1 LDGHEKAFILKKMT
15 AKGGKIMNL
24 EASKT
29 LGGIGA
35 ILILIG
41 SLVST
46 YTFGILDL
54 IGVILVFVALN
65 GFAGYYKESSIFSN
79 AIYSL
84 VAGVVGVVAAAATAL
99 YIIFDTNLVTN
110 LIRDVYPS
118 WNGSWS
124 TISSLRGMTPT
135 TSNIPRGD
143 VTSALGA
150 IFLVLV
156 VLWVF
161 AIVAAF
167 FARRSLK
174 TLSSK
179 ASVGLFATGSL
190 LLLIGAFLTIIFIGI
205 FLMWIA
211 VLLIAIAFFQIKPL
225 PEQPPTTMA
234 PQTSTP
240 TPV

>member
-1 LDGHEKAFILKKMT
+1 MSFES
-15 AKGGKIMNL
+15 N
-24 EASKT
+24 KT

-41 SLVST
+41 SIVTS
-46 YTFGILDL
+46 YTFGVLTL
-54 IGVILVFVALN
+54 IGVILVFIALN
-65 GFAGYYKESSIFSN
+65 GLANYYKERGIFTN

-84 VAGVVGVVAAAATAL
+84 VAGIVGVVAAASAAL
-99 YIIFDTNLVTN
+99 YIVFDTTILTN
-110 LIRDVYPS
+110 LLRNIYPT

-124 TISSLRGMTPT
+124 TISSLRGTTPN
-135 TSNIPRGD
+135 TSNISVSN

-156 VLWVF
+156 ILWVF

-179 ASVGLFATGSL
+179 ANVSLFSTASL
-190 LLLIGAFLTIIFIGI
+190 LLIIGAVLTIIFIGAI
-205 FLMWIA
+205 LIWIA
-211 VLLIAIAFFQIKPL
+211 VLLIAIAFFQIKPQ
-225 PEQPPTTMA
+225 PEQPPATMA
-234 PQTSTP
+234 PPPSTP
-240 TPV
+240 TPI

>member
-1 LDGHEKAFILKKMT
+1 MSFES
-15 AKGGKIMNL
+15 N
-24 EASKT
+24 KT

-41 SLVST
+41 SIVTS
-46 YTFGILDL
+46 YTFGVLTL
-54 IGVILVFVALN
+54 IGVILVFIALN
-65 GFAGYYKESSIFSN
+65 GLANYYKERGIFTN

-84 VAGVVGVVAAAATAL
+84 VAGIVGVVAAASAAL
-99 YIIFDTNLVTN
+99 YIVFDTTILTN
-110 LIRDVYPS
+110 LLRNIYPT

-124 TISSLRGMTPT
+124 TISSLRGMTPN
-135 TSNIPRGD
+135 TSNISVSN

-156 VLWVF
+156 ILWVF

-179 ASVGLFATGSL
+179 ANVSLFSTASL
-190 LLLIGAFLTIIFIGI
+190 LLIIGAVLTIIFIGAI
-205 FLMWIA
+205 LIWIA
-211 VLLIAIAFFQIKPL
+211 VLLIAIAFFQIKPQ
-225 PEQPPTTMA
+225 PEQPPATMA
-234 PQTSTP
+234 PPPSTP
-240 TPV
+240 TPI

>member
-1 LDGHEKAFILKKMT
+1 
-15 AKGGKIMNL
+15 MNL
-24 EASKT
+24 ESSKT
-29 LGGIGA
+29 LGGVGA

-46 YTFGILDL
+46 YTFGVLDL
-54 IGVILVFVALN
+54 IGVIMVFIALN
-65 GFAGYYKESSIFSN
+65 GLASYYKESGIFTN

-84 VAGVVGVVAAAATAL
+84 VAGIVGVVVAVAAAL
-99 YIIFDTNLVTN
+99 YIIFDTSLVTN
-110 LIRDVYPS
+110 LIRDVYPT

-124 TISSLRGMTPT
+124 TISSFRGMTPT
-135 TSNIPRGD
+135 TSNIPMGD

-150 IFLVLV
+150 IFLVVV

-179 ASVGLFATGSL
+179 ASVGLFSTGAL
-190 LLLIGAFLTIIFIGI
+190 LLIIGAFLLIIFIGAI
-205 FLMWIA
+205 LMWIA
-211 VLLIAIAFFQIKPL
+211 VLLIAIAFFQIKPQ
-225 PEQPPTTMA
+225 PEQPVTTMT
-234 PQTSTP
+234 PPPSTSMP
-240 TPV
+240 T

>member
-1 LDGHEKAFILKKMT
+1 
-15 AKGGKIMNL
+15 MNL
-24 EASKT
+24 ESSKT

-41 SLVST
+41 SIAT
-46 YTFGILDL
+46 AYTFGVLDL

-65 GFAGYYKESSIFSN
+65 GLADYYKERGIFTN

-84 VAGVVGVVAAAATAL
+84 VFGIVGVVAAASAAL
-99 YIIFDTNLVTN
+99 YIIFDTTLVTN
-110 LIRDVYPS
+110 LIKDIYPT

-124 TISSLRGMTPT
+124 TISSLGSMPRN
-135 TSNIPRGD
+135 TSNIPMGD
-143 VTSALGA
+143 LTSALGA
-150 IFLVLV
+150 IFLVILI
-156 VLWVF
+156 LWVF

-179 ASVGLFATGSL
+179 TSIGLFSTGSL
-190 LLLIGAFLTIIFIGI
+190 LLLIGAFLLIAFGIGAI
-205 FLMWIA
+205 LMWVA
-211 VLLIAIAFFQIKPL
+211 VLLIAIAFFQIKPQ
-225 PEQPPTTMA
+225 PEQPPATMA
-234 PQTSTP
+234 PQPYTP

>member
-1 LDGHEKAFILKKMT
+1 MT
-15 AKGGKIMNL
+15 L
-24 EASKT
+24 ESSKN

-46 YTFGILDL
+46 YTFGVLDL
-54 IGVILVFVALN
+54 IGVILVFIALN
-65 GFAGYYKESSIFSN
+65 GLADYYKERGIFSN

-84 VAGVVGVVAAAATAL
+84 VAGIVGVVVAASAAL
-99 YIIFDTNLVTN
+99 YIIFDTTLVTK
-110 LIRDVYPS
+110 LIQDIYPT

-124 TISSLRGMTPT
+124 TISSLRGMTPV
-135 TSNIPRGD
+135 TSNIPIAD

-150 IFLVLV
+150 IFLVIV

-179 ASVGLFATGSL
+179 ASVGLFSTGSL
-190 LLLIGAFLTIIFIGI
+190 LLLIGAFLTIIFIGVI
-205 FLMWIA
+205 LMWVA
-211 VLLIAIAFFQIKPL
+211 VLLIAIAFFQIKPQ
-225 PEQPPTTMA
+225 PEQPIATMA
-234 PQTSTP
+234 PPPSTP

>member
-1 LDGHEKAFILKKMT
+1 MTTRNLGKKRMT
-15 AKGGKIMNL
+15 L
-24 EASKT
+24 ESSKT
-29 LGGIGA
+29 LGGVGA

-41 SLVST
+41 SLVT
-46 YTFGILDL
+46 QYTFGIVDL

-65 GFAGYYKESSIFSN
+65 GLANYYKERGIFTN

-84 VAGVVGVVAAAATAL
+84 VAGIVGIVVAAAAAL
-99 YIIFDTNLVTN
+99 YIIFDTTILTK
-110 LIRDVYPS
+110 LIQDIYPT

-124 TISSLRGMTPT
+124 TITSLRGMTPV
-135 TSNIPRGD
+135 TSNIPIGD

-150 IFLVLV
+150 VFLVLV

-179 ASVGLFATGSL
+179 ASVGLFSTAAL
-190 LLLIGAFLTIIFIGI
+190 LLLIGAFLTIIFIGAI
-205 FLMWIA
+205 LMWIA
-211 VLLIAIAFFQIKPL
+211 VLLIAIAFFQIKPQ
-225 PEQPPTTMA
+225 PEQPPVTVA
-234 PQTSTP
+234 PPPSTP
-240 TPV
+240 TPT